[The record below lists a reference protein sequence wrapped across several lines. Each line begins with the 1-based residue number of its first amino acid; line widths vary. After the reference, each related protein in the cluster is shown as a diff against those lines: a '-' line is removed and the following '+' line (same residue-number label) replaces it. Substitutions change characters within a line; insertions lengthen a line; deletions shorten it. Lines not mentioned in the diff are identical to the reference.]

1 MSMSDENTEKRQ
13 RAPINALKVLNQLRE
28 EKGLPRVSTKPKAI
42 RITPELK
49 KEITQQELLRLFP
62 EALTEA
68 HYEFNDEQA
77 KRLVKDVEFR
87 LARIKS
93 GKENAPTV
101 DSAPRKPRGRPRKA

>member
-1 MSMSDENTEKRQ
+1 MSDETNDKRQ
-13 RAPINALKVLNQLRE
+13 RSAINALKVLNLLRE

-49 KEITQQELLRLFP
+49 KEIALQEVQRLYP

-77 KRLVKDVEFR
+77 KRLVKEVEFR
-87 LARIKS
+87 LAKIKS
-93 GKENAPTV
+93 GKESAPAV